1 MVIRLLSS
9 SIAAAALVA
18 GLAVGLAS
26 GAPRQSVT
34 PHARAVVVPAQ
45 KLSARVERPMG
56 VPVFDRPGGRRLELL
71 TMRTEWGSRRVMPVI
86 AHEGPWLRVLADVPG
101 RRSGW
106 ILAAGDDLSLHVQ
119 RYSLVARRSRGTLT
133 LLDRGRPIRTV
144 AAAFGRGDSPTPA
157 GRFAVTDR
165 LSGAGFGGAYGCCIL
180 ALSGHQPRLPPG
192 WTGGDRLA
200 IHATDRPVP
209 RPSAGCIVATD
220 ADLRYLMRRAP
231 LGTPVTIRP

>member
-1 MVIRLLSS
+1 MVNRLLPS
-9 SIAAAALVA
+9 SIAAGSLAASLT
-18 GLAVGLAS
+18 VGLAA
-26 GAPRQSVT
+26 GAPRPPV
-34 PHARAVVVPAQ
+34 PPPAHAAVVPAK
-45 KLSARVERPMG
+45 KLSARVERPGG
-56 VPVFDRPGGRRLELL
+56 VWVFDHPDGRRLGRL

-86 AHEGPWLRVLADVPG
+86 AREGPWLHVLAEVPG

-106 ILAAGDDLSLHVQ
+106 IFLAGNHLSLHPR

-133 LLDRGRPIRTV
+133 LLDRDRRVRTI
-144 AAAFGRGDSPTPA
+144 AAAFGRSGSPTPV

-165 LSGAGFGGAYGCCIL
+165 LSGAGFHGAYGCCIL
-180 ALSGHQPRLPPG
+180 ALSGHQTRLPSG

-209 RPSAGCIVATD
+209 SPSAGCIVATD
-220 ADLRYLMRRAP
+220 ADLRYLMRRVP

>member
-1 MVIRLLSS
+1 
-9 SIAAAALVA
+9 LVA

-26 GAPRQSVT
+26 GSPRQRVI
-34 PHARAVVVPAQ
+34 PHAHAVVVPAQ
-45 KLSARVERPMG
+45 MLSARVERPTG
-56 VPVFDRPGGRRLELL
+56 VPVFDGPNGRRLGLL

-106 ILAAGDDLSLHVQ
+106 ILAAGNDLSLHPR
-119 RYSLVARRSRGTLT
+119 RYSLEARASRGTIT
-133 LLDRGRPIRTV
+133 LLDRGRPVRTV
-144 AAAFGRGDSPTPA
+144 AAAFGRSDSPTPV

-165 LSGAGFGGAYGCCIL
+165 LSGAGFHGAYGCCIL
-180 ALSGHQPRLPPG
+180 ALSGHQTSLPAG

-200 IHATDRPVP
+200 IHATDKPVP
-209 RPSAGCIVATD
+209 SPSAGCIVATD
-220 ADLRYLMRRAP
+220 SDLRRLMRRAP

>member
-1 MVIRLLSS
+1 MIRLVTT
-9 SIAAAALVA
+9 SIAAAAIAASVSALAA
-18 GLAVGLAS
+18 GS
-26 GAPRQSVT
+26 PRQSVP
-34 PHARAVVVPAQ
+34 PHARAAVIRPQ
-45 KLSARVERPMG
+45 KLSARVERPEG
-56 VPVFDRPGGRRLELL
+56 VPVFDRPGGRRLGLL

-86 AHEGPWLRVLADVPG
+86 ANEGPWLRVLADVPG

-106 ILAAGDDLSLHVQ
+106 ILAAGDDLSLHAR
-119 RYSLVARRSRGTLT
+119 RYALVAHRSHGTIT
-133 LLDRGRPIRTV
+133 LFDRGHAVHTI
-144 AAAFGRGDSPTPA
+144 AAAFGRGASPTPL

-180 ALSGHQPRLPPG
+180 ALSGHQVRLPRS

-200 IHATDRPVP
+200 IHATDGPAP
-209 RPSAGCIVATD
+209 SPSAGCIVATD

>member
-1 MVIRLLSS
+1 MVIRLLSC
-9 SIAAAALVA
+9 SIAAASLVG
-18 GLAVGLAS
+18 GLAVGLAD
-26 GAPRQSVT
+26 GAPRQRVP

-45 KLSARVERPMG
+45 KLNVRVERPAG
-56 VPVFDRPGGRRLELL
+56 VPVFDGPGGRRLGRL

-86 AHEGPWLRVLADVPG
+86 QHDGAWLRVLADVPG

-106 ILAAGDDLSLHVQ
+106 ILAAGDDLSLHV
-119 RYSLVARRSRGTLT
+119 RRWSLVARRSSGTVT
-133 LLDRGRPIRTV
+133 LFDRGRAVRTV
-144 AAAFGRGDSPTPA
+144 AVAFGRAGSPTPV

-165 LSGAGFGGAYGCCIL
+165 LSGAGFGGTYGCCIL
-180 ALSGHQPRLPPG
+180 ALSGHQPLLPRG

-200 IHATDRPVP
+200 IHATDKAVP
-209 RPSAGCIVATD
+209 SPSAGCIVATD